1 MNRNFINITRPTYY
15 SYKKALKKLSILED
29 EKGWTPDIK
38 AKSSMRSAT
47 KTVFVDPSLAVASMN
62 ATPKSMENN
71 LVAFESVFKTLC
83 IRDLNVYTSSYGGK
97 VSYYRDKSG
106 LKVDC
111 VLHLK
116 DERYGLIEC
125 GLGNYKIDEGAGNL
139 LKINK
144 LIEKNEKLK
153 KPNFLAVLSV
163 GKYAYTRRDGVKVIP
178 VGCLR

>member
-1 MNRNFINITRPTYY
+1 
-15 SYKKALKKLSILED
+15 
-29 EKGWTPDIK
+29 
-38 AKSSMRSAT
+38 MRSAT

-71 LVAFESVFKTLC
+71 LVAFESVFETLC

-116 DERYGLIEC
+116 DERYGLIKC
-125 GLGNYKIDEGAGNL
+125 GLGNYKIDEGAYNL

-144 LIEKNEKLK
+144 LIGKNKKLK
-153 KPNFLAVLSV
+153 NPTFLAVLSV

-178 VGCLR
+178 IGCLR